1 MPDPVLIA
9 IAAAL
14 AGKSVGNLYDLV
26 RAKFARHPE
35 ATATLEAATNAPPDS
50 PQLQALT
57 QVLSDAAATD
67 PDFNDTLRTLWA
79 NNKPTVHNE
88 ISGDV
93 HGRVIQAGEIHGNIT
108 FST

>member
-1 MPDPVLIA
+1 MVEPVLVA

-26 RAKFARHPE
+26 RGRFAGTGRLG
-35 ATATLEAATNAPPDS
+35 ALEAVGEAGVDS
-50 PQLQALT
+50 PEVGVLAEALAES
-57 QVLSDAAATD
+57 VADDAE
-67 PDFNDTLRTLWA
+67 FGEELRRVWA
-79 NNKPTVHNE
+79 DRPTVHNE

-108 FST
+108 FSG